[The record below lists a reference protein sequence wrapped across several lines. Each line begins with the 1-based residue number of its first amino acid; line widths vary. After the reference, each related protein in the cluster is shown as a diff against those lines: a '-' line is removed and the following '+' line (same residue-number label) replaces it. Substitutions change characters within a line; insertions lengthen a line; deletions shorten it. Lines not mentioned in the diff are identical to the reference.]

1 MSVSETY
8 GGNIVVV
15 QGPFEYSAMASGALA
30 EGRVVEINT
39 AVATNVDQCCVK
51 LATEN
56 CPNPV
61 GYVDADWE
69 ASDMCVVY
77 TEGIARLEDSGS
89 GVTIAER
96 VMCAADG
103 KVKTYASGTAGAIVG
118 VAMETITAAAFGKI
132 YVNISY
138 NSDVA

>member
-39 AVATNVDQCCVK
+39 DVSTNVDQCCVK
-51 LATEN
+51 LATAN
-56 CPNPV
+56 CSNPV

-89 GVTIAER
+89 GITIAER
-96 VMCAADG
+96 VMCDTDG
-103 KVKTYASGTAGAIVG
+103 KIKTYASGTAGAIVG
-118 VAMETITAAAFGKI
+118 IAMETMSGSTFGKV